1 VGNTSS
7 KRELAPMCQ
16 MQQQEEASEGDP
28 WHVEGRNHMTLS
40 AVGSRRFHHCRHSV
54 VFVRVFF
61 FAQRVPASCFLF
73 LFTFSFY
80 FLSFSIR
87 FSLIPGKNK
96 TTLILFYI
104 LKRKS
109 ILSISDDINFS
120 NIT

>member
-1 VGNTSS
+1 
-7 KRELAPMCQ
+7 
-16 MQQQEEASEGDP
+16 MQEEEEASEENL
-28 WHVEGRNHMTLS
+28 WHVEGRNHMTLF

-54 VFVRVFF
+54 VFLKVFF
-61 FAQRVPASCFLF
+61 FAQRVPTSCFLF

-80 FLSFSIR
+80 FLSFPIR

-120 NIT
+120 NNT